1 MNCCGDNSEEEAWNL
16 GQASLAS
23 VVSLP
28 DWPVTRGS
36 SSVGRGVDGNHDK
49 VRVHGNHY
57 QHPARVNPE
66 PVRRH
71 DWRGYPDKLARAG
84 LVPHSRFGP
93 EWMCGVVAR
102 VEVVNPYRFA

>member
-66 PVRRH
+66 PVRKH
-71 DWRGYPDKLARAG
+71 DWRGTRASLPEQAWYPTQGSTPSGRTE
-84 LVPHSRFGP
+84 S
-93 EWMCGVVAR
+93 W
-102 VEVVNPYRFA
+102 